1 MAASRLQLAN
11 LSMAFWG
18 LGLLQLNV
26 CLRKTIHQ
34 TTWARTPETLVVC
47 GRSLLSDLLSHLLF
61 VTTYLHRDIPVSL
74 GDMDNIGGSSVN
86 ATSIVK
92 PFASLGRIENS
103 LHQVNATSM
112 AKAYVAKHG

>member
-74 GDMDNIGGSSVN
+74 GDMDNIGGSSPSKRN
-86 ATSIVK
+86 IYGKTICES
-92 PFASLGRIENS
+92 G
-103 LHQVNATSM
+103 
-112 AKAYVAKHG
+112 